1 MNPYALAHSAI
12 LARQRL
18 KQVDP
23 LKAFSPTPVFMSIYR
38 DIANARNLPSACE
51 ILLNGTNKGGKTMGI
66 AAFFAA
72 VFTGRTDLEWMPELP
87 AEWLRWYT
95 LRLIGADR
103 EQLRLDVLSILAY
116 FLPAYAGSLLD
127 PHGPRAYRFSHGEL
141 SIVTW
146 LNNQGAARTKL
157 EGVKPMGTWF
167 NEMGPFELWTETIAR
182 NPDGKPLLVQTAT
195 TGLATKGAE
204 RIDLGR
210 WRERAQ
216 RGEPCEHP
224 EVCHHPGERIPGVY
238 HHWIDW
244 SLENVPWMT
253 TSAFNAHILRIP
265 AMERAVRLGRSWET
279 IPEGKYWPLFSE
291 AQQVKPFTL
300 GDIVATCER
309 LRQGVGS
316 PTVTLAVATDCGYAD
331 HQASVLEAWYHA
343 PCPACITM
351 GQHRGKVRCGT
362 CRGRGGACTPCL
374 GSGKIAC
381 YTCNETGGQW
391 YRWTLSDHKSKGG
404 HLDKRPHNVAGI
416 LQMLVEAGVSTP
428 GVAGPVAAGKM
439 IDVFVAD
446 NQTAGQGDMTW
457 QTEAEAIASL
467 TGMPRHVPAYK
478 VASERTQIE
487 EGNALLQHERW
498 VIHPR
503 CVNVIAAMS
512 AARWQPNGAP
522 MRHDEAG
529 SDTRAAIRYSGNHFL
544 LRSPLKINRG

>member
-1 MNPYALAHSAI
+1 MIFCAI
-12 LARQRL
+12 
-18 KQVDP
+18 
-23 LKAFSPTPVFMSIYR
+23 
-38 DIANARNLPSACE
+38 IAGYL
-51 ILLNGTNKGGKTMGI
+51 TN
-66 AAFFAA
+66 
-72 VFTGRTDLEWMPELP
+72 RTDLEWLP
-87 AEWLRWYT
+87 PKRREWRHSIQVMILAATWGQAKR
-95 LRLIGADR
+95 
-103 EQLRLDVLSILAY
+103 DVLNVLAY
-116 FLPAYAGSLLD
+116 FLPEYRDLLKGATRD
-127 PHGPRAYRFSHGEL
+127 EYVFPGGTLSVIPWSDQVESARRKLQGPPYEML
-141 SIVTW
+141 
-146 LNNQGAARTKL
+146 LY
-157 EGVKPMGTWF
+157 
-167 NEMGPFELWTETIAR
+167 NEWGPFRLWEEAQSR
-182 NPDGKPLLVQTAT
+182 NPGGKPLLMQAAT
-195 TGLATKGAE
+195 SGLENPTPAAMADM
-204 RIDLGR
+204 DL
-210 WRERAQ
+210 WRTRAKSGTQ
-216 RGEPCEHP
+216 CENP
-224 EVCHHPGERIPGVY
+224 EGCQHTEGERVPGIF
-238 HHWIDW
+238 HHWIVFK
-244 SLENVPWMT
+244 SENVPWMT
-253 TSAFNAHILRIP
+253 DAAF
-265 AMERAVRLGRSWET
+265 RAYVKRLPVGSRPVRLGMSWDT
-279 IPEGKYWPLFSE
+279 VPEGRYWPLFSE